1 MAAPGSRT
9 RPGGPAFAVLRP
21 VAVLWSLLLAA
32 LLALLPCAASARTL
46 SAPAPGQESH
56 GTSAPAAG
64 PASAAKP
71 PAAAKPSAGTSR
83 TTGAAPAGTAAA
95 GAAPAGTTTA
105 AHHLPAAV
113 DGSGPEFML
122 CTAEGPGPAPGHGC
136 SSHPFCGPE
145 SHLPNAPPQP
155 GTAVRPQLVAPPVTS
170 AASAPGAPTGSHH
183 APDLHVLQVH
193 RS

>member
-1 MAAPGSRT
+1 M
-9 RPGGPAFAVLRP
+9 LRP

-46 SAPAPGQESH
+46 SAPAPGQEPP
-56 GTSAPAAG
+56 GTSASASVPASSSAPASAPAPSST

-71 PAAAKPSAGTSR
+71 ATGASTSR
-83 TTGAAPAGTAAA
+83 SAARVAVGHAAVS
-95 GAAPAGTTTA
+95 
-105 AHHLPAAV
+105 HHPSAAV
-113 DGSGPEFML
+113 DGSGPEFIL
-122 CTAEGPGPAPGHGC
+122 CTAEGPGPVPGHGC

-155 GTAVRPQLVAPPVTS
+155 GTAVRPQLVAPPVVP

>member
-1 MAAPGSRT
+1 M
-9 RPGGPAFAVLRP
+9 LRP

-46 SAPAPGQESH
+46 SGAPASGPEAH
-56 GTSAPAAG
+56 GVSARPVAKPAEGPSARAATAGERADAAQHPAAQH
-64 PASAAKP
+64 
-71 PAAAKPSAGTSR
+71 PAAASDAPGAG
-83 TTGAAPAGTAAA
+83 
-95 GAAPAGTTTA
+95 
-105 AHHLPAAV
+105 
-113 DGSGPEFML
+113 FIL
-122 CTAEGPGPAPGHGC
+122 CVAEGPGQVPGHGC

-155 GTAVRPQLVAPPVTS
+155 GTAVRPLLVAPPAP
-170 AASAPGAPTGSHH
+170 AAAAACGTPTGSHH

>member
-32 LLALLPCAASARTL
+32 LLALLPCAASSASARTL

-56 GTSAPAAG
+56 GASARPGHAPAAG
-64 PASAAKP
+64 PSGQA
-71 PAAAKPSAGTSR
+71 PAAGPSG
-83 TTGAAPAGTAAA
+83 GAVRTAAA
-95 GAAPAGTTTA
+95 RPNARSAGAAVSP
-105 AHHLPAAV
+105 HLPVAA
-113 DGSGPEFML
+113 GAPGAEFLL
-122 CTAEGPGPAPGHGC
+122 CTAEAPGPVPGHGC
-136 SSHPFCGPE
+136 SNHPFCGPE

-155 GTAVRPQLVAPPVTS
+155 GTAVRPQLVAPPVTP
-170 AASAPGAPTGSHH
+170 AAQVGGAPTGSHH

>member
-56 GTSAPAAG
+56 GASAPASAPTAG
-64 PASAAKP
+64 PASAAEP
-71 PAAAKPSAGTSR
+71 LAAKPSAGTSR
-83 TTGAAPAGTAAA
+83 TAAA
-95 GAAPAGTTTA
+95 ALAGTTTA
-105 AHHLPAAV
+105 SHHPSAAV

-122 CTAEGPGPAPGHGC
+122 CAAEGPGPVPGHGC

-155 GTAVRPQLVAPPVTS
+155 GTAVRPQLVAPPVTP

>member
-56 GTSAPAAG
+56 GASAAATSAPAAG
-64 PASAAKP
+64 PAS
-71 PAAAKPSAGTSR
+71 AAKPSAGTSR
-83 TTGAAPAGTAAA
+83 TTGAAAGTAPA
-95 GAAPAGTTTA
+95 GAAPAGATKA
-105 AHHLPAAV
+105 SHHLPAAV

-122 CTAEGPGPAPGHGC
+122 CTAEGPGPVPGHGC

-155 GTAVRPQLVAPPVTS
+155 GTAVRPQLVAPPVTP

>member
-1 MAAPGSRT
+1 MI
-9 RPGGPAFAVLRP
+9 RP

-46 SAPAPGQESH
+46 NPPAPAPGHESH
-56 GTSAPAAG
+56 G
-64 PASAAKP
+64 ASARP
-71 PAAAKPSAGTSR
+71 GPGQ
-83 TTGAAPAGTAAA
+83 
-95 GAAPAGTTTA
+95 APAGTTPGRATEPVTESVTEPTAGTA
-105 AHHLPAAV
+105 AGTAARPAVAVRTVAGTPAPSHRLPVAADV
-113 DGSGPEFML
+113 PGAELIL
-122 CTAEGPGPAPGHGC
+122 CAAEGPGPVPGHGC

-155 GTAVRPQLVAPPVTS
+155 GTADRPQLVAPPVTP
-170 AASAPGAPTGSHH
+170 AASARAVPTGSHH

>member
-9 RPGGPAFAVLRP
+9 RPEGTAFAVLRP
-21 VAVLWSLLLAA
+21 AAVLWSLLLAA

-46 SAPAPGQESH
+46 SAPAPGQESP
-56 GTSAPAAG
+56 GTSAPASAAPSV
-64 PASAAKP
+64 PASAPVAGP
-71 PAAAKPSAGTSR
+71 TSATKPSTSPGASTSR
-83 TTGAAPAGTAAA
+83 SATEAAPGHAAVS
-95 GAAPAGTTTA
+95 
-105 AHHLPAAV
+105 HHPSAAV
-113 DGSGPEFML
+113 DAPGPELIL
-122 CTAEGPGPAPGHGC
+122 CTAEGPGPVPGHGC

-155 GTAVRPQLVAPPVTS
+155 GTAVRPQLVAPPVVS
-170 AASAPGAPTGSHH
+170 AAPAPGAPTGSHR